1 MMTKVFNTNFK
12 KYQHWFQ
19 ATFVLG
25 DFINALLFLIGMTL
39 MAPFHF
45 GQNIYMKYYRNF
57 ILYSL
62 TFLIVNVNF
71 LKGKVILKDADL

>member
-1 MMTKVFNTNFK
+1 MTKFLIQIL
-12 KYQHWFQ
+12 KYSQHWFQ

-45 GQNIYMKYYRNF
+45 GQNIYMK
-57 ILYSL
+57 
-62 TFLIVNVNF
+62 
-71 LKGKVILKDADL
+71 